1 MNSRERL
8 IAAIRHEKPDHVP
21 MYCWCF
27 GFPAP
32 PHLRWQQNGRE
43 VPFWYTMRLEHL
55 HTLPEPWTLQDDFQ
69 RVLRWFSLGLD
80 DVLEVSPPWGVH
92 PEVSFRDWQEPPTR
106 TEPYWLLCREY
117 STPAGVL
124 RHIVRRT
131 DEKVEPGWVVQ
142 PDKAVLIE
150 DFNIPRAVKHAVA
163 GPEDLPK
170 VRCILQDPTASQLAA
185 YRERMAQVRRFADEH
200 GVLVQGWSAFGM
212 DLVAW
217 LCGVEPAVMAAMTEP
232 DFFQELIEIID
243 AFDKRRTEIM
253 LEVGG
258 VDLVVERGWYSST
271 DFWSPALF
279 ARYLLPGLQKLV
291 TTVHQAGKHFA
302 FVMTTG
308 TLAMSNVLLASGIDL
323 LYYIDPVQG
332 KPNLAEVKKRFTGRI
347 ALAGGVS
354 SAVTL
359 HGGSREEIRQ
369 AVHTAVSKLG
379 PAGFILAPVD
389 ALFPDTPWSG
399 LEAMIEAWR
408 EVRDVR
414 SDSSEGTPRLI
425 ARSS

>member
-1 MNSRERL
+1 MTSRERMM
-8 IAAIRHEKPDHVP
+8 AAIRKEVPDHLP

-32 PHLRWQQNGRE
+32 PHLRWQRDGRD

-55 HTLPEPWTLQDDFQ
+55 HTLPHPWTLQDDFD

-80 DVLEVSPPWGVH
+80 DVLEVSPPWGMH
-92 PEVSFRDWQEPPTR
+92 PEVTFRDWQESPSGA
-106 TEPYWLLCREY
+106 EPYWLLCREY
-117 STPAGVL
+117 QTPAGPL

-131 DEKVEPGWVVQ
+131 DEAVDPGWVVQ
-142 PDKAVLIE
+142 PDKVVLIE
-150 DFNIPRAVKHAVA
+150 DFNIPRGVKHAVA

-170 VRCILQDPTASQLAA
+170 VKYLLQDPSAEQLAA
-185 YRERMAQVRRFADEH
+185 YRERMKQVRRFADEH

-212 DLVAW
+212 DLATW
-217 LCGVEPAVMAAMTEP
+217 LCGVEPAVMAAMTDAEY
-232 DFFQELIEIID
+232 FQELMAIID
-243 AFDKRRTEIM
+243 AFDQRRTEIM

-258 VDLVVERGWYSST
+258 VDLVCERGWYSST

-279 ARYLLPGLQKLV
+279 EKFLLPGLQKL
-291 TTVHQAGKHFA
+291 TTMVHQAGKHCG

-332 KPNLAEVKKRFTGRI
+332 SPDLDEVKRRLKGRI
-347 ALAGGVS
+347 TLVGGVS
-354 SAVTL
+354 SSVTL
-359 HGGSREEIRQ
+359 HSGSREEIRQ
-369 AVHTAVSKLG
+369 AVRTAVRKLG
-379 PAGFILAPVD
+379 PDGFILAPVD

-399 LEAMIEAWR
+399 LEAMVDAWR
-408 EVRDVR
+408 EVRDVGNNR
-414 SDSSEGTPRLI
+414 
-425 ARSS
+425 AA

>member
-8 IAAIRHEKPDHVP
+8 LAAIRHEKLDHVP
-21 MYCWCF
+21 LYCWCF
-27 GFPAP
+27 GFSAP
-32 PHLRWQQNGRE
+32 PHLRWRQDGHD
-43 VPFWYTMRLEHL
+43 VPFWYTMRLEHI
-55 HTLPEPWTLQDDFQ
+55 HTLPEPWTLEDDFQ

-80 DVLEVSPPWGVH
+80 DVLEVSPPWGIH
-92 PEVSFRDWQEPPTR
+92 PEASCRDWQEPPSA

-117 STPAGVL
+117 STPAGAL

-131 DEKVEPGWVVQ
+131 DEKVGPGWVVQ
-142 PDKAVLIE
+142 PDKVMLME

-163 GPEDLPK
+163 SSEDLPK
-170 VRCILQDPTASQLAA
+170 LRYLLQDPAASQLAA

-200 GVLVQGWSAFGM
+200 GVLVLGWSAFGV
-212 DLVAW
+212 DLAAW
-217 LCGVEPAVMAAMTEP
+217 LCGVEPAVMAAMTQP
-232 DFFQELIEIID
+232 DFFQELMKIID
-243 AFDKRRTEIM
+243 TFDRRQTEMM
-253 LEVGG
+253 LDVGG

-279 ARYLLPGLQKLV
+279 ERFLLPGLQRLV
-291 TTVHQAGKHFA
+291 TIVHQAGKQFA

-308 TLAMSNVLLASGIDL
+308 TLAMSKVLLASGIDL

-332 KPNLAEVKKRFTGRI
+332 QPDLDEVKRRFSGRV

-359 HGGSREEIRQ
+359 HRGSQEEIRQ
-369 AVHTAVSKLG
+369 AVHTAVCKLG
-379 PAGFILAPVD
+379 PTGFILAPVD

-399 LEAMIEAWR
+399 VEAMIDAWR
-408 EVRDVR
+408 EVR
-414 SDSSEGTPRLI
+414 EK
-425 ARSS
+425 

>member
-1 MNSRERL
+1 
-8 IAAIRHEKPDHVP
+8 
-21 MYCWCF
+21 
-27 GFPAP
+27 
-32 PHLRWQQNGRE
+32 
-43 VPFWYTMRLEHL
+43 
-55 HTLPEPWTLQDDFQ
+55 
-69 RVLRWFSLGLD
+69 
-80 DVLEVSPPWGVH
+80 
-92 PEVSFRDWQEPPTR
+92 
-106 TEPYWLLCREY
+106 
-117 STPAGVL
+117 
-124 RHIVRRT
+124 
-131 DEKVEPGWVVQ
+131 
-142 PDKAVLIE
+142 
-150 DFNIPRAVKHAVA
+150 
-163 GPEDLPK
+163 
-170 VRCILQDPTASQLAA
+170 
-185 YRERMAQVRRFADEH
+185 
-200 GVLVQGWSAFGM
+200 
-212 DLVAW
+212 
-217 LCGVEPAVMAAMTEP
+217 
-232 DFFQELIEIID
+232 
-243 AFDKRRTEIM
+243 M

>member
-1 MNSRERL
+1 MTSRERML
-8 IAAIRHEKPDHVP
+8 AAIRKEKPDHVP

-32 PHLRWQQNGRE
+32 AQLRWQRDGHD

-55 HTLPEPWTLQDDFQ
+55 HTLSAPWTVEDDFQ

-80 DVLEVSPPWGVH
+80 DVLEVSPPWGMH
-92 PEVSFRDWQEPPTR
+92 PDVSFRDWQEPPSA
-106 TEPYWLLCREY
+106 TEPHWLLCREY
-117 STPAGVL
+117 TTPAGPL
-124 RHIVRRT
+124 RHTVRRT
-131 DEKVEPGWVVQ
+131 DEKVDPGWVVQ
-142 PDKAVLIE
+142 PDKVMLIE
-150 DFNIPRAVKHAVA
+150 DFNIPRGVKHAVA

-170 VRCILQDPTASQLAA
+170 VRYLLQDPSADQLSA
-185 YRERMAQVRRFADEH
+185 YRERIKQVRRFADEH

-232 DFFQELIEIID
+232 DFFRELMEIVD
-243 AFDKRRTEIM
+243 AFDQRRTEIM
-253 LEVGG
+253 LGVGG

-279 ARYLLPGLQKLV
+279 ERFLLSGLRKLV
-291 TTVHQAGKHFA
+291 DNVHQAGRYFGFA
-302 FVMTTG
+302 MTTG
-308 TLAMSNVLLASGIDL
+308 TLAMSKVLLASGIDL
-323 LYYIDPVQG
+323 LYYVDPVQG
-332 KPNLAEVKKRFTGRI
+332 KPDLDEIKRRLGGRI
-347 ALAGGVS
+347 ALAGGMS

-359 HGGSREEIRQ
+359 HGGSREEIRD
-369 AVHTAVSKLG
+369 AVRTAVCKLG

-399 LEAMIEAWR
+399 LEAMIDAWR
-408 EVRDVR
+408 EVRDV
-414 SDSSEGTPRLI
+414 
-425 ARSS
+425 